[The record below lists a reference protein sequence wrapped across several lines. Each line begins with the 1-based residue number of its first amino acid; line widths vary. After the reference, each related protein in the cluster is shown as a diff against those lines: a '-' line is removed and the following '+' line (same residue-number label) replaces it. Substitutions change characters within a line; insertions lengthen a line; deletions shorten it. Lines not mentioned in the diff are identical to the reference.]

1 MTSAAVKDTAE
12 SVRSW
17 SHAQAGEDSNRSA
30 PSCPSELVREL
41 ERRAAAAPPVT
52 SLPPA
57 PSTADVVTHA
67 IRRSVAT
74 HIDNAPGVVL
84 GDDPEHLHRARVAIR
99 RLRSDLRTFEPL
111 LDSSWSRCLRS
122 DLRRLARVMGEVR
135 DADVLIVRFDDCASE
150 LPSRAE
156 VDTLIANLVAFRT
169 VRQRELTAYMESNGY
184 ATLLDRLFEA
194 ARDPALDPEGPTSAD
209 TLSRLV
215 RRPWRR
221 LTKTVKRLP
230 DDPPDEMLHAV
241 RIRTKRARYAAEAV
255 APALG
260 KPARRFAKRAMRLQ
274 QVLGAL
280 HDEAVAHE
288 WLTNW
293 SSGHHAPQAVFAA
306 GQLDGLEIARRSAAR
321 AAWRDAWRDLDRSK
335 NTSWIT

>member
-1 MTSAAVKDTAE
+1 MTSPTAKDTVAAA
-12 SVRSW
+12 RSR
-17 SHAQAGEDSNRSA
+17 SHAEASEHSEQSTPLFRSD
-30 PSCPSELVREL
+30 LIREL
-41 ERRAAAAPPVT
+41 ERRATDTPPVT
-52 SLPPA
+52 PLSAA
-57 PSTADVVTHA
+57 PNAADVVVHA
-67 IRRSVAT
+67 IQRSVAD
-74 HIDNAPGVVL
+74 HIHDAPGMAR
-84 GDDPEHLHRARVAIR
+84 GEDPEHLHRARVAIR

-135 DADVLIVRFDDCASE
+135 DADVLIIRFDDRGSE
-150 LPSRAE
+150 LPSRAG
-156 VDTLIANLVAFRT
+156 VDTLITHLAASRT
-169 VRQRELTAYMESNGY
+169 ARQRELTAYMGSHGY
-184 ATLLDRLFEA
+184 ATVLDRLLEA
-194 ARDPALDPEGPTSAD
+194 ARDPVLDPAGAASAD
-209 TLSRLV
+209 TLSRLM

-230 DDPPDEMLHAV
+230 DDPSDEMLHVV

-260 KPARRFAKRAMRLQ
+260 KPARRFAKRAKRLQ

-280 HDEAVAHE
+280 HDAAVAHE

-293 SSGHHAPQAVFAA
+293 SSSTHAPKAVFAA
-306 GQLDGLEIARRSAAR
+306 GQLDGLEIAQRSAAR
-321 AAWRDAWRDLDRSK
+321 AAWRVAWRDLDRSK